1 MIFTNCT
8 NTAQYFSLMEF
19 YLYLPRLLKLKS
31 GNKYLSF
38 QELLPPVSMF
48 WSMKSF
54 RDAGL
59 HWLENTPE
67 ELEAATKEMLERT
80 VDGSTSK
87 MPNDALQ
94 RRFKTLAETCSLKC
108 GGRVMKAFATI
119 SRDFLNQHADLL
131 GDN

>member
-1 MIFTNCT
+1 M
-8 NTAQYFSLMEF
+8 S
-19 YLYLPRLLKLKS
+19 
-31 GNKYLSF
+31 
-38 QELLPPVSMF
+38 PPVSNF

-67 ELEAATKEMLERT
+67 ELEAATEEMLERT

-94 RRFKTLAETCSLKC
+94 QRFKALAETCSLKY
-108 GGRVMKAFATI
+108 GGRIMNAFAPI
-119 SRDFLNQHADLL
+119 SRDFLNEHADLL